1 MVEVSRPARA
11 DSAPIPSNATPRK
24 RRVPVKKAMD
34 KAFEL
39 YNAGELESAE
49 RLCAQIVAG
58 RPRMGAAHNL
68 MGVVLNARGKHKEA
82 VKALQRAANLEPRN
96 GRYLSNLGEVE
107 RLRGK
112 LLEALAALTQA
123 VSLNPKSSQA
133 QNNLGIV
140 YFERRDYEGA
150 VECYRKAISVKQ
162 RFPEAHNNMGNAL
175 RALGRQEEAL
185 EHYQKALLYRENYPE
200 VYNNMASIL
209 RDQDQIAEAEQCYR
223 KAIELRPKYLEAYS
237 NLAGLMAEND
247 QPVEALRVLGD
258 ALRIN
263 PKYVPAL
270 VQTARTQLR
279 LSNIEKAEQASRLA
293 LKHNPKSAEGLS
305 VLGQILHETDRF
317 AEAVK
322 CYERALELK
331 PHLIEANNFL
341 GVCLKS
347 MGRWEEAKARFAKV
361 IELNPR
367 AFGTYSNLADIEKF
381 EDSSPL
387 LQKMQDLLPEG
398 EERTSPRFMS
408 LHFALGKAYE
418 DLGRHDKAFEHFTAG
433 AAIKRARVNYNEN
446 EIFGHFER
454 IRRSFDRAIFE
465 NRPFAGNP
473 SRLPVFIV
481 GMPRSGSTLI
491 EQIIASHPAAFG
503 AGEIKDLPRQLTA
516 VRNRFPALPQYP
528 AIVKKLNSDQY
539 ELLAAAYLAKLRAY
553 APEAQRITD
562 KLLSNGSLVGLIHLL
577 FPKARIIYTRRNPL
591 DTCLSAYTKLFKD
604 DMPYSYD
611 LGELGRY
618 YRKQE
623 ELMAH
628 WRDVLPA
635 GVMKTVTYE
644 DVVDNLPRMARE
656 VIGFLD
662 LPWNEACL
670 NFHESSRPVRTA
682 SVVQVR
688 KPVYNSS
695 VERWRR
701 HEKELQP
708 LLRALDYQEAST
720 AMPV

>member
-1 MVEVSRPARA
+1 MVEVSRPARV
-11 DSAPIPSNATPRK
+11 DSAPIPNNVAIVK

-34 KAFEL
+34 EALKL
-39 YNAGELESAE
+39 YNTGKLESAE
-49 RLCAQIVAG
+49 RLCAQIVTG
-58 RPRMGAAHNL
+58 RPRMASAHNL
-68 MGVVLNARGKHKEA
+68 MGVILNARGKQKEA
-82 VKALQRAANLEPRN
+82 VKALQRAINLEPKN
-96 GRYLSNLGEVE
+96 GQYLANLGEIE

-112 LLEALAALTQA
+112 LPEALAALTQA
-123 VSLNPKSSQA
+123 VSISPRLSQA
-133 QNNLGIV
+133 HNNLGIV
-140 YFERRDYEGA
+140 YYERREYEHA
-150 VECYRKAISVKQ
+150 INRYEKAISLKQ

-175 RALGRQEEAL
+175 RAINRGEEAL

-209 RDQDQIAEAEQCYR
+209 RDQDQIAEAEHCYR
-223 KAIELRPKYLEAYS
+223 KAIQLRPKYLEAYS
-237 NLAGLMAEND
+237 NLAGLLAEKD
-247 QPVEALRVLGD
+247 QSVEALRILGD

-279 LSNIEKAEQASRLA
+279 LSNIQEAEQACRLA
-293 LKHNPKSAEGLS
+293 LKYNPKSAEGWS

-331 PHLIEANNFL
+331 PHLIEANNYL

-347 MGRWEEAKARFAKV
+347 MGQWEEARARFTKV

-367 AFGTYSNLADIEKF
+367 AFGTYSNLADLEKF

-387 LQKMQDLLPEG
+387 LQKMQDLMPEG
-398 EERTSPRFMS
+398 EESAAPRFMS

-433 AAIKRARVNYNEN
+433 AAIKRARVNYNET

-454 IRRSFDRAIFE
+454 IKQTFNQAFFE
-465 NRPFAGNP
+465 NRPFGGNP
-473 SRLPVFIV
+473 SQVPVFIV

-491 EQIIASHPAAFG
+491 EQIIASHPATFG
-503 AGEIKDLPRQLTA
+503 AGEIKDFPRQLTA
-516 VRNRFPALPQYP
+516 LRERFPALPQFP
-528 AIVKKLNSDQY
+528 AIVKKLNSAHY
-539 ELLAAAYLAKLRAY
+539 ELLAEAYLAKLRAY
-553 APEAQRITD
+553 SPKVQRITD
-562 KLLSNGSLVGLIHLL
+562 KLLSNCSFLGLINLL
-577 FPKARIIYTRRNPL
+577 FPKAKIIHTKRNPI

-618 YRKQE
+618 CRKQN

-628 WRDVLPA
+628 WKDVLPA
-635 GVMKTVTYE
+635 GVIKTVSYE
-644 DVVDNLPRMARE
+644 EVVEDLPNMARE
-656 VIGFLD
+656 VIDFLD
-662 LPWNEACL
+662 LPWDEACL

-701 HEKELQP
+701 HGKELQP
-708 LLRALDYQEAST
+708 LLRALEYEVADLAIL
-720 AMPV
+720 